1 MTAQEI
7 RKILVI
13 GGGTMG
19 RQIALQCALQGCSVV
34 IYDLQIE
41 LLEKALAGIRKM
53 ARRVAANQGVPPD
66 QAESILERIAAT
78 TDPKT
83 AAADV
88 DLVSESVPEDP
99 ALKEKV
105 FSLFGRLCPP
115 HAIFTTNTSTL
126 LPSMI
131 APATGRPEKFLAFHF
146 HDIRATAIVDV
157 MPHPGTDPEATELVR
172 AFAERIG
179 LIPIVLKREAHG
191 YVFNFMLIAL
201 SQAAQTLAE
210 QGIASVEDIDR
221 AWMGVTGM
229 FLGPFGIMDSVGI
242 DTVCEITRYWAE
254 KNNDPQA
261 LRNAEFLKRY
271 VGEGRLGQKSGK
283 GFYTYPKPLFTRPG
297 FIRGHLDIA
306 HSAKEEP

>member
-1 MTAQEI
+1 MTEQEI

-19 RQIALQCALQGCSVV
+19 KQIALQCALHGCNV
-34 IYDLQIE
+34 ILYDLQTE

-53 ARRVAANQGVPPD
+53 AGRVAAHQGVPPG
-66 QAESILERIAAT
+66 QADTILERIAAT
-78 TDPKT
+78 TDPKI

-99 ALKEKV
+99 ALKERV

-115 HAIFTTNTSTL
+115 RTVFTTNTSTL

-146 HDIRATAIVDV
+146 HDIRATTVVDI

-172 AFAERIG
+172 AFAERMG

-191 YVFNFMLIAL
+191 YVFNFMLMAL
-201 SQAAQTLAE
+201 SQAAQTLATE
-210 QGIASVEDIDR
+210 GIASVEDIDR

-229 FLGPFGIMDSVGI
+229 FLGPFGIMDRVGI
-242 DTVCEITRYWAE
+242 DTVCEITRYWAG
-254 KNNDPQA
+254 KNNDPQG

-271 VGEGRLGQKSGK
+271 INEGRLGQKSGK

-297 FIRGHLDIA
+297 FIRGHLDIGT
-306 HSAKEEP
+306 SVREEM

>member
-7 RKILVI
+7 RKVLVI

-19 RQIALQCALQGCSVV
+19 RQIALQCALHGCNVM
-34 IYDLQIE
+34 IHDLQAD
-41 LLEKALAGIRKM
+41 LLEKALAGIRRM
-53 ARRVAANQGVPPD
+53 AGGVAANQGVPPG
-66 QAESILERIAAT
+66 QAETVMERIAAT
-78 TDPKT
+78 ADPKA
-83 AAADV
+83 AAADC

-99 ALKEKV
+99 ALKERV
-105 FSLFGRLCPP
+105 FSLFGKLCPP
-115 HAIFTTNTSTL
+115 RAIFTTNTSTL

-131 APATGRPEKFLAFHF
+131 APATGRPGKFLAFHF
-146 HDIRATAIVDV
+146 HDIRATTVVDV

-191 YVFNFMLIAL
+191 YVFNFMLMAL
-201 SQAAQTLAE
+201 SQAAQTLAAR
-210 QGIASVEDIDR
+210 GIASVEDIDR

-229 FLGPFGIMDSVGI
+229 FLGPFGIMDSIGI

-254 KNNDPQA
+254 KNGDPQG

-271 VGEGRLGQKSGK
+271 IDEGRLGQKSGK
-283 GFYTYPKPLFTRPG
+283 GFYSYPKPLFTRPG

-306 HSAKEEP
+306 HSTQEEL

>member
-1 MTAQEI
+1 MTEPEI

-19 RQIALQCALQGCSVV
+19 KQIALQGALHGCNVV
-34 IYDLQIE
+34 LYDLQTE

-53 ARRVAANQGVPPD
+53 AGRVAAHQGVPPG
-66 QAESILERIAAT
+66 QAETILERIAAT
-78 TDPKT
+78 TDPKI

-99 ALKEKV
+99 ALKERV

-115 HAIFTTNTSTL
+115 HTVFTTNTSTL

-146 HDIRATAIVDV
+146 HDIRATTVVDI

-191 YVFNFMLIAL
+191 YVFNFMLMAL
-201 SQAAQTLAE
+201 SQAAQTLATE
-210 QGIASVEDIDR
+210 GIASVEDIDR

-242 DTVCEITRYWAE
+242 DTVCEITRYWAG
-254 KNNDPQA
+254 KNNDPQG
-261 LRNAEFLKRY
+261 LKNAEFLKRY
-271 VGEGRLGQKSGK
+271 IDEGRLGQKSGQ

-297 FIRGHLDIA
+297 FIRGHFDIGT
-306 HSAKEEP
+306 SVREEM